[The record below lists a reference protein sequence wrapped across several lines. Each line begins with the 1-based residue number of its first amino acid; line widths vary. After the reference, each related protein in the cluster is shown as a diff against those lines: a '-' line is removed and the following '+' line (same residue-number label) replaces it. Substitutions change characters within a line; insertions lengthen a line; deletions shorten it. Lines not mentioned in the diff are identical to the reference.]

1 MLSHT
6 RRKNSSDSQSAF
18 CTHSAVCSLHFVLS
32 LHFLS
37 GLYSV
42 VCILGS
48 CLLEMKTQLNGCVTT
63 RIFPWDLASS
73 RLFFFFLS
81 PRRYLFLRFKCT
93 CYSVK
98 RESSVISAQPSEWV
112 FSKKP
117 AKNADRCLKYS
128 NLIQNF
134 LPKKIRT
141 AKEIN
146 HRYFSFFFWPQTG
159 IKGDLGRTSKDRKPL
174 SHLISPASK

>member
-18 CTHSAVCSLHFVLS
+18 CTHSAVCSLHF
-32 LHFLS
+32 LS
-37 GLYSV
+37 GLQSV

-73 RLFFFFLS
+73 RLVFFFLS

-93 CYSVK
+93 CYGVE
-98 RESSVISAQPSEWV
+98 RESSVISAQLSEWV

-134 LPKKIRT
+134 YLRKSERPMKWVI
-141 AKEIN
+141 AISP
-146 HRYFSFFFWPQTG
+146 FFFFWPETG

>member
-37 GLYSV
+37 GLQSV

-48 CLLEMKTQLNGCVTT
+48 CLLEMKTTVVS
-63 RIFPWDLASS
+63 RHVYFPETWHPLV
-73 RLFFFFLS
+73 LFFFFLS

-93 CYSVK
+93 CYGVE
-98 RESSVISAQPSEWV
+98 RESSVISAQLSEWV

-141 AKEIN
+141 ANEMS
-146 HRYFSFFFWPQTG
+146 HRNFSFFFFWPETG
-159 IKGDLGRTSKDRKPL
+159 VKGDLGRTSKDRKPL